1 MDKKIAFD
9 FNEQVNLFMDDDH
22 LSWIA
27 DTYHTMI
34 FETLAG
40 DYHDVISR
48 LMNANLEPVL
58 FDNYLLKLNRSYIYA
73 LKYFG
78 V

>member
-1 MDKKIAFD
+1 MANLLLDLQ
-9 FNEQVNLFMDDDH
+9 EQINLFQDDDH
-22 LSWIA
+22 LSFIA
-27 DTYHTMI
+27 DTYHNMV

-40 DYHDVISR
+40 DYHDVIAR
-48 LMNANLEPVL
+48 LMNDGLEPIL
-58 FDNYLLKLNRSYIYA
+58 FDKALFDLNRDYVYA